1 MEEKLL
7 QILEKMKEIEYG
19 WVDKYGVVHKSS
31 KRDFFIQNYRLQKLE
46 DTLKYKV
53 GTCWEQVELVR
64 FYLEKENIPV
74 KTYIVIYNEEGRI
87 ARHTIAVAEVDG
99 KFYWM
104 ENSWNLDE
112 FKIKYDSTDEILNEL
127 VGRFPR
133 MYKIPDFDKNRIEI
147 YEYEKPEE
155 GLSFEEFTDW
165 CRKGV
170 KYGN

>member
-64 FYLEKENIPV
+64 FYLEEENIP
-74 KTYIVIYNEEGRI
+74 KEE
-87 ARHTIAVAEVDG
+87 
-99 KFYWM
+99 
-104 ENSWNLDE
+104 ENA
-112 FKIKYDSTDEILNEL
+112 
-127 VGRFPR
+127 
-133 MYKIPDFDKNRIEI
+133 
-147 YEYEKPEE
+147 
-155 GLSFEEFTDW
+155 
-165 CRKGV
+165 
-170 KYGN
+170 